1 MPCGIHNTNY
11 DVVTRVITF
20 MSENGSAEA
29 RLYESTLGMR
39 ARIRNAA
46 AYALMFGGTILGF
59 LLIRQDGKGLRAPE
73 AVTAPRF
80 GTGGTAVQL
89 EVLVHILL
97 ALAIIILF
105 ARLLGLLFRFI
116 HQPPVIGEV
125 IAGILLGPSFLG
137 KLAPNAAAYLLPTT
151 LAPFLSVLAQV
162 GILLYMFLVGVEFD
176 TASIRK
182 KTHSAIMVSHASIMA
197 PFLLGAS
204 LSLILYPRVSTS
216 DVPFPIFALFIG
228 VSMSVTAFPVLARI
242 LTDRSIHK
250 TELGVMAL
258 TCAAVDD
265 VTAWCLLAFL
275 VSIVHARMGGAV
287 LTLAMT
293 LVFVCLMVMFVRPV
307 AAKWTQRQ
315 EVQGLTRGA
324 MTAICVG
331 LLVSSLVSEFIGI
344 HAIFG
349 AFLLGTLIPHDSA
362 IGRQIKYKLE
372 DLVIVLFLPAYFAF
386 TGMRTQIGL
395 MSGMESWVLCAAII
409 LFASA
414 GKFGGSFLA
423 ARLTGSTWLES
434 ASLGILMNTRGLME
448 LIVLNIGLDLK
459 VISPMLFAMLV
470 IMAITTTLA
479 TAPILHLLVGSRF
492 SYNKEATSI

>member
-1 MPCGIHNTNY
+1 
-11 DVVTRVITF
+11 
-20 MSENGSAEA
+20 MSENGSAAA
-29 RLYESTLGMR
+29 RLYESAPDTR
-39 ARIRNAA
+39 ARIKNAG
-46 AYALMFGGTILGF
+46 AYAMMFGATIIGF
-59 LLIRQDGKGLRAPE
+59 LLIRQDGKTLRAPE
-73 AVTAPRF
+73 AVSAQHF

-89 EVLVHILL
+89 EVLVHVLL
-97 ALAIIILF
+97 ALAIIILS

-137 KLAPNAAAYLLPTT
+137 KLAPHATAYLLPTT

-162 GILLYMFLVGVEFD
+162 GILIYMFLVGVEFD
-176 TASIRK
+176 AASIRN
-182 KTHSAIMVSHASIMA
+182 KTHSAIMVSHASIMT
-197 PFLLGAS
+197 PFLLGAA
-204 LSLILYPRVSTS
+204 LSLVLYPRLSTA

-293 LVFVCLMVMFVRPV
+293 LLYVFMMILLVRP
-307 AAKWTQRQ
+307 AAVKWTQRQ
-315 EVQGLTRGA
+315 EVKGLTRGA
-324 MTAICVG
+324 MTAICVS
-331 LLVSSLVSEFIGI
+331 LLVSSLISEYIGI

-362 IGRQIKYKLE
+362 VARQIKYKLE

-395 MSGMESWVLCAAII
+395 LSGMDLWLLCAAII

-423 ARLTGSTWLES
+423 ARLTGHSWLES

-470 IMAITTTLA
+470 TMAIATTLA